1 MAPSLAHHLDDLD
14 AFLQP
19 LAINT
24 HIVLDLS
31 RELASTFRTLS
42 AQSLDQFLPTPIS
55 EFLAIDI
62 GGSNLRVGF
71 VELGHHESG
80 TQVNGAGPARPV
92 TRLLEQVWPIQDHL
106 KNENSESLF
115 SWIGDCVAQVVRKG
129 CQAFGLTP
137 DAVLPMGVTFSF
149 PMQQKTLAEAIL
161 MPMGK
166 GFAVTSNLDLG
177 GHLMTGYEKHRT
189 ADMPPI
195 RIAAIAND
203 AVATLV
209 AFAYQ
214 FPAQTHQKAAMSLIV
229 GTGCNATLPLKLSSL
244 HHSKRPVSISVL
256 QDQDVAHVKIAVNTE
271 LSINGTAPPLRNF
284 GLITRWDTEL
294 DQAGEAP
301 GFQPLEYM
309 TAGRYVGELARLIF
323 TDYHQSVLK
332 APVTL
337 PSKLYQRFGLTT
349 TFISHFYPHSP
360 KGPLLSQL
368 EREFPPENPSF
379 TWTPELADAL
389 YRIAKAIEV
398 RAAGIIAAST
408 VGLLSCAEEISRSE
422 TEQRELVV
430 GYTGGCIQHFH
441 SYLADTQRFIDE
453 MLDLE
458 FGGCAPVKIVLT
470 PCHDGGITGAGILVP
485 AALSSHST

>member
-1 MAPSLAHHLDDLD
+1 MPAPSLLG
-14 AFLQP
+14 
-19 LAINT
+19 T
-24 HIVLDLS
+24 
-31 RELASTFRTLS
+31 STDPPS
-42 AQSLDQFLPTPIS
+42 
-55 EFLAIDI
+55 

-71 VELGHHESG
+71 VELGHHEPGS
-80 TQVNGAGPARPV
+80 QVNGAGPARPL
-92 TRLLEQVWPIQDHL
+92 TRLLEQAWPIQDHL

-115 SWIGDCVAQVVRKG
+115 SWIGDCVAQVVRRG
-129 CQAFGLTP
+129 CQAFDLDP
-137 DAVLPMGVTFSF
+137 DAHLPMGVTFSF
-149 PMQQKTLAEAIL
+149 PMQQNTLAEAIL

-177 GHLMTGYEKHRT
+177 GHLMAGYEKHRA

-195 RIAAIAND
+195 KIAAIAND

-209 AFAYQ
+209 AFVYQ
-214 FPAQTHQKAAMSLIV
+214 FPAQPHQKAAMSLIV

-244 HHSKRPVSISVL
+244 HQSKRPASISVL
-256 QDQDVAHVKIAVNTE
+256 QDQDVADVKIAVNTE
-271 LSINGTAPPLRNF
+271 LSINGTAPPLRKF

-309 TAGRYVGELARLIF
+309 TAGRYLGELARLIF
-323 TDYHQSVLK
+323 TDYYQTAVLK
-332 APVTL
+332 SPPPPL
-337 PSKLYQRFGLTT
+337 PSKLCQRFGLTT
-349 TFISHFYPHSP
+349 TFISHFYPNSP

-368 EREFPPENPSF
+368 DREFPPEDTPF
-379 TWTPELADAL
+379 RWTPDLADAL

-408 VGLLSCAEEISRSE
+408 VGLLSCAQELSRPGAE
-422 TEQRELVV
+422 TRELVV

-441 SYLADTQRFIDE
+441 SYLADTQQFIDE
-453 MLDLE
+453 VLDLE
-458 FGGCAPVKIVLT
+458 FGGHTPVRVVLT
-470 PCHDGGITGAGILVP
+470 PCHDGGITGAGVLVP